1 MWVQLTLLEPCASTS
16 SPASAAG
23 TSRSNLLAGPQDGP
37 CGPAPVPA
45 SHSAEP
51 EDEGE
56 KQTPATSGQ
65 KCSASSL
72 PVAPPSSL
80 ASRFQALTAGLGAP
94 EYVLTWRVS
103 ATDSMPC
110 LSARRRSGRLTS
122 ESASIG
128 ELSGYPT
135 PVVSDATAGPRTPD
149 SKRGPAPGLQAMALL
164 AGWPTCRASDGEK
177 GVRTPGGAAQEAQRL
192 GMRGLDLPTMA
203 ALTGWPT
210 PISNDAEGST
220 HCYGPTGPD
229 GERVRYLKL
238 PGVAA
243 LAGWGPPSA
252 RDHKDSGPA
261 FEADPSI
268 VDCASRLPRQA
279 AQASGVTA
287 PSSTSATAPKG
298 ALNPAHSR
306 WLMGYPASWDEA
318 SPGYDAWQAVQ
329 GSIEES
335 VSRGTGT
342 P

>member
-23 TSRSNLLAGPQDGP
+23 ISRSNLPGGPSAAPSGP
-37 CGPAPVPA
+37 VPAPV
-45 SHSAEP
+45 SHSASL
-51 EDEGE
+51 EDAEGR
-56 KQTPATSGQ
+56 TTLVTSGL
-65 KCSASSL
+65 KCEDSSQ

-80 ASRFQALTAGLGAP
+80 ASRFRALTEGFGAP

-122 ESASIG
+122 ESASTG
-128 ELSGYPT
+128 ALSGYPT
-135 PVVSDATAGPRTPD
+135 PISNDATGSTHCYGPTGPD
-149 SKRGPAPGLQAMALL
+149 GERVKYLKLPGVAML

-192 GMRGLDLPTMA
+192 GMRGLDLPTVA
-203 ALTGWPT
+203 ALTGWGT
-210 PISNDAEGST
+210 
-220 HCYGPTGPD
+220 
-229 GERVRYLKL
+229 
-238 PGVAA
+238 
-243 LAGWGPPSA
+243 PSA
-252 RDHKDSGPA
+252 RDFKDSGPA

-279 AQASGVTA
+279 AQASGATA
-287 PSSTSATAPKG
+287 TSSGSKTAPKG

-306 WLMGYPASWDEA
+306 WLMGYPASWDDA
-318 SPGYDAWQAVQ
+318 SPDYDAWRDVQ

-335 VSRGTGT
+335 ASKGTGT
-342 P
+342 Q